1 MGGDVVSVNLAFIK
15 MVKTA
20 VILAS
25 LVSCIAA
32 DVYTT
37 STSFVVKV
45 GKIKKTANCDV
56 TISYTGDVAS
66 MDGSSVQCSIP
77 WPKKNPLTFNTV
89 KTALDSVESTPV
101 TADASFYPTSL
112 WCPQEDTLIFGTGN
126 YDSIVNEAAADNW
139 EQCAQRCSEYTNESG
154 NAPCFSWT

>member
-1 MGGDVVSVNLAFIK
+1 MGSVNLASIK

-25 LVSCIAA
+25 LISCIAA

-56 TISYTGDVAS
+56 TISYSGDAAS

-89 KTALDSVESTPV
+89 KSFTLGDVSATVFTAQLTFTIPML
-101 TADASFYPTSL
+101 ARLSL
-112 WCPQEDTLIFGTGN
+112 FQ
-126 YDSIVNEAAADNW
+126 
-139 EQCAQRCSEYTNESG
+139 
-154 NAPCFSWT
+154 